1 MKRPTKK
8 EIKELVEGLR
18 KDPTPD
24 KDRKTANSPD
34 GKPASKKTSMRIR
47 KQGI

>member
-8 EIKELVEGLR
+8 EIRDRVMGLR

-24 KDRKTANSPD
+24 KDRNNANSAD
-34 GKPASKKTSMRIR
+34 GKPASKKSSMRIR